1 MIKTNPAFGL
11 LKQDHEK
18 VKQLFKQF
26 EAASGRPAKKKIAM
40 QAIQELSIH
49 AVIEEEIF
57 YPAVRK
63 AAGNT
68 VTNEATE
75 EHHAAKVMIAELSE
89 MKGNE
94 TYFEA
99 KFKVL
104 AENVKR
110 HIGEEE
116 TALFSIAQDT
126 GINFQDLF
134 DRMTVRKGELQSDGV
149 PETAEAVMVSAMH
162 GMGDSSAQAAEKA
175 QRALKTRSAGGGGE
189 QV

>member
-1 MIKTNPAFGL
+1 M
-11 LKQDHEK
+11 
-18 VKQLFKQF
+18 
-26 EAASGRPAKKKIAM
+26 
-40 QAIQELSIH
+40 
-49 AVIEEEIF
+49 
-57 YPAVRK
+57 
-63 AAGNT
+63 
-68 VTNEATE
+68 
-75 EHHAAKVMIAELSE
+75 
-89 MKGNE
+89 
-94 TYFEA
+94 
-99 KFKVL
+99 L